1 MFEILSLKNTVN
13 FLRHAV
19 PISILSAVLVAGSLV
34 SLATKGINWGLD
46 FTGGTV
52 VEMEFSKSADLNLL
66 RAEIDADADT
76 LGATVQN
83 FGSSKDVLVRL
94 QVKEGVK
101 SDAQVKHVMASAAK
115 LDPNVTQ
122 KRVEFVGPQVG
133 KELAEQ
139 GGLAVLV
146 ALVCILIY
154 VSFRFEWRLA
164 AGAVAALGHDVI
176 VTLGVF
182 SVLQLE
188 FDLTV
193 LAGLLTVVGYSLNDT
208 IVVFDRIRENFLKM
222 RKGSPEEVVNV
233 SITQTMSR
241 TIITTGTTL
250 ITVVALFL
258 KGGTMIHGFATALLM
273 GIVVG
278 TYSSIYVASYLAIRL
293 GINREHMMPVEIEKE
308 GADQPAMMP

>member
-1 MFEILSLKNTVN
+1 MFQILNIKGSIN

-19 PISILSAVLVAGSLV
+19 PISILSAILVLGSLG

-52 VEMEFSKSADLNLL
+52 VELEFANPANLVAIREGL
-66 RAEIDADADT
+66 STEETD
-76 LGATVQN
+76 GAVVQN
-83 FGSSKDVLVRL
+83 FGSSRDILIRL
-94 QVKEGVK
+94 PVKEDVK
-101 SDAQVKHVMASAAK
+101 SDTQVAHVMEAVTQLDSA
-115 LDPNVTQ
+115 VIQ

-146 ALVCILIY
+146 ALICILIY

-164 AGAVAALGHDVI
+164 LGSVAALAHDVI
-176 VTLGVF
+176 ITLGVF
-182 SVLQLE
+182 SIFQLE

-208 IVVFDRIRENFLKM
+208 IVVFDRIRENFLKL
-222 RKGSPEEVVNV
+222 RKGSPEEVVNT

-250 ITVVALFL
+250 VVVVALFL

-273 GIVVG
+273 GIFVG
-278 TYSSIYVASYLAIRL
+278 TFSSIYVASFLAVKL

-308 GADQPAMMP
+308 GADQETLMP

>member
-1 MFEILSLKNTVN
+1 MFQILNIKGSVN
-13 FLRHAV
+13 FLRHAI
-19 PISILSAVLVAGSLV
+19 PISILSAILVLGSLG

-52 VEMEFSKSADLNLL
+52 VELEFSNPANLL
-66 RAEIDADADT
+66 AIRGGLTTEATE
-76 LGATVQN
+76 GAIVQN
-83 FGSSKDVLVRL
+83 FGSSRDILIRL
-94 QVKEGVK
+94 PVKEGFK
-101 SDAQVKHVMASAAK
+101 SDMQVAEVMSAVK
-115 LDPNVTQ
+115 LLDPVVIQ

-146 ALVCILIY
+146 ALICILIY

-164 AGAVAALGHDVI
+164 VGSVTALAHDVI
-176 VTLGVF
+176 ITLGVF
-182 SVLQLE
+182 SVFQLE

-193 LAGLLTVVGYSLNDT
+193 LAGVLTVVGYSLNDT

-222 RKGSPEEVVNV
+222 RKSTPEEVVNT

-241 TIITTGTTL
+241 TIITTATTL
-250 ITVVALFL
+250 VVVIALFL
-258 KGGTMIHGFATALLM
+258 KGGSMIHGFATALLM
-273 GIVVG
+273 GIFVG
-278 TYSSIYVASYLAIRL
+278 TFSSIYVASFLAIKL

-308 GADQPAMMP
+308 GADQDKLMP

>member
-1 MFEILSLKNTVN
+1 MYQILSIKGTIN
-13 FLRHAV
+13 FLRHAL
-19 PISILSAVLVAGSLV
+19 PISMLSLLLVLGSLT

-52 VEMEFSKSADLNLL
+52 VELEFSSPIDLELL
-66 RAEIDADADT
+66 RGKLTSVETD
-76 LGATVQN
+76 GAVVQN
-83 FGSSKDVLVRL
+83 FGSSRDVLTRL
-94 QVKEGVK
+94 PVKEGVAT
-101 SDAQVKHVMASAAK
+101 DTQVAQVMEAATA
-115 LDPNVTQ
+115 LDPQVIQ
-122 KRVEFVGPQVG
+122 KRVEVVGPQIG

-146 ALVCILIY
+146 ALICILIY

-164 AGAVAALGHDVI
+164 LGSVAALAHDVI
-176 VTLGVF
+176 ITLGVF
-182 SVLQLE
+182 SLLQLD

-193 LAGLLTVVGYSLNDT
+193 LAGVLTVVGYSLNDT

-222 RKGSPEEVVNV
+222 RKSSPEEVVNT

-250 ITVVALFL
+250 VVVVALFL

-273 GIVVG
+273 GIFVG
-278 TYSSIYVASYLAIRL
+278 TFSSIYVASFLAIKL

-308 GADQPAMMP
+308 GADQDALMP

>member
-1 MFEILSLKNTVN
+1 MYQILSIKGTID
-13 FLRHAV
+13 FLRHAL
-19 PISILSAVLVAGSLV
+19 PISILSLVLVLGSLT

-52 VEMEFSKSADLNLL
+52 VELEFSSPINLEQL
-66 RAEIDADADT
+66 RVKLASVETD
-76 LGATVQN
+76 GAVVQN
-83 FGSSKDVLVRL
+83 FGSSRDILVRL
-94 QVKEGVK
+94 PVKAGIATDIQVVQVM
-101 SDAQVKHVMASAAK
+101 DAAIT
-115 LDPNVTQ
+115 LDPQVIQ
-122 KRVEFVGPQVG
+122 KRVEVVGPQIG

-146 ALVCILIY
+146 ALICILFY

-164 AGAVAALGHDVI
+164 VGAVAALAHDVI
-176 VTLGVF
+176 ITLGVF
-182 SVLQLE
+182 SLFQLD

-193 LAGLLTVVGYSLNDT
+193 LAGVLTVVGYSLNDT

-222 RKGSPEEVVNV
+222 RKSTPEEVVNT

-250 ITVVALFL
+250 VVVVALFL

-273 GIVVG
+273 GIFVG
-278 TYSSIYVASYLAIRL
+278 TFSSVYVASFLAIKL

-308 GADQPAMMP
+308 GADQDTLMP

>member
-1 MFEILSLKNTVN
+1 MFQILNIKGSIN

-19 PISILSAVLVAGSLV
+19 PISILSAILVLGSLG

-52 VEMEFSKSADLNLL
+52 VELEFSNPANLVAIREGL
-66 RAEIDADADT
+66 STEETD
-76 LGATVQN
+76 GAVVQN
-83 FGSSKDVLVRL
+83 FGSSRDILIRL
-94 QVKEGVK
+94 PVKEGVK
-101 SDAQVKHVMASAAK
+101 SDTQVAHVMEGVTQ
-115 LDPNVTQ
+115 LDPAVIQ

-146 ALVCILIY
+146 ALICILIY

-164 AGAVAALGHDVI
+164 LGSVAALAHDVI
-176 VTLGVF
+176 ITLGVF
-182 SVLQLE
+182 SIFQLE

-208 IVVFDRIRENFLKM
+208 IVVFDRIRENFLKL
-222 RKGSPEEVVNV
+222 RKGSPEEVVNT

-250 ITVVALFL
+250 VVVVALFL

-273 GIVVG
+273 GIFVG
-278 TYSSIYVASYLAIRL
+278 TFSSIYVASFLAIKL

-308 GADQPAMMP
+308 GADQETLMP

>member
-1 MFEILSLKNTVN
+1 MFQILSIKGTIN

-19 PISILSAVLVAGSLV
+19 AISGLSLILVLASLGSLAV
-34 SLATKGINWGLD
+34 KGINWGLD

-52 VEMEFSKSADLNLL
+52 VEMEFENPVDLNKL
-66 RAEIDADADT
+66 RAALTSDETD
-76 LGATVQN
+76 GAVVQN
-83 FGSSKDVLVRL
+83 FGSSRDVLIRL
-94 QVKEGVK
+94 PVKEGVK
-101 SDAQVKHVMASAAK
+101 SDLQVEHVMEAAAK
-115 LDPNVTQ
+115 VDPSVTQ

-146 ALVCILIY
+146 ALICILIY

-164 AGAVAALGHDVI
+164 LGSVAALAHDVI
-176 VTLGVF
+176 ITLGVF
-182 SVLQLE
+182 SMFQLE

-193 LAGLLTVVGYSLNDT
+193 LAGVLTVVGYSLNDT

-222 RKGSPEEVVNV
+222 RKGTPVDVVNN

-250 ITVVALFL
+250 VVVVALFL

-273 GIVVG
+273 GIFVG
-278 TYSSIYVASYLAIRL
+278 TFSSIYVASFLAVKL

-308 GADQPAMMP
+308 GADQDALMP

>member
-1 MFEILSLKNTVN
+1 MFQLLDIKGSIN
-13 FLRHAV
+13 FLKHAL
-19 PISILSAVLVAGSLV
+19 PISILSAILVVGSLV
-34 SLATKGINWGLD
+34 SLATRGINWGLD

-52 VEMEFSKSADLNLL
+52 VEMEFSKPANLETL
-66 RAEIDADADT
+66 RNNLTEPEVA
-76 LGATVQN
+76 GAVVQN
-83 FGSSKDVLVRL
+83 FGSSRDVLVRL
-94 QVKEGVK
+94 QVREGVK
-101 SDAQVKHVMASAAK
+101 SDDQVRVVMAEAMK
-115 LDPNVTQ
+115 LDPEVAQ

-146 ALVCILIY
+146 ALICILIY

-164 AGAVAALGHDVI
+164 AGSVAALAHDVI

-182 SVLQLE
+182 SLLQLE

-222 RKGSPEEVVNV
+222 RKGSPEEVVNT

-258 KGGTMIHGFATALLM
+258 KGGTLIHGFATALLL

-293 GINREHMMPVEIEKE
+293 GINREHMMPVEVEKE
-308 GADQPAMMP
+308 GADQPSIMP

>member
-1 MFEILSLKNTVN
+1 MFQILSIKGTVN

-19 PISILSAVLVAGSLV
+19 PISILSLILVLASLT

-52 VEMEFSKSADLNLL
+52 VELEFSSTANLQAL
-66 RAEIDADADT
+66 RAEISSEET
-76 LGATVQN
+76 EGVVVQH
-83 FGSSKDVLVRL
+83 FGSSRDVITRL
-94 QVKEGVK
+94 PVKEGVK
-101 SDAQVKHVMASAAK
+101 SELQVQHVMEAAIK
-115 LDPNVTQ
+115 LDPQVIQ
-122 KRVEFVGPQVG
+122 KRVEMVGPQIG

-146 ALVCILIY
+146 ALICILIY

-164 AGAVAALGHDVI
+164 LGSVTALAHDVI
-176 VTLGVF
+176 ITLGVF
-182 SVLQLE
+182 SLFQLD

-193 LAGLLTVVGYSLNDT
+193 LAGVLTVVGYSLNDT

-222 RKGSPEEVVNV
+222 RKGSPEEIINT

-250 ITVVALFL
+250 VVVIALFL

-273 GIVVG
+273 GIFVG
-278 TYSSIYVASYLAIRL
+278 TFSSIYVASFLAIKL
-293 GINREHMMPVEIEKE
+293 GINREHMLPVEIEKE
-308 GADQPAMMP
+308 GADQDPLMP

>member
-1 MFEILSLKNTVN
+1 MFQILSIKGTIN

-19 PISILSAVLVAGSLV
+19 PISILSLILVLGSLG
-34 SLATKGINWGLD
+34 SLAFKGINWGLD

-52 VEMEFSKSADLNLL
+52 VEMEFTQPVDLNQL
-66 RAEIDADADT
+66 RTKLTTEET
-76 LGATVQN
+76 EGAVVQN
-83 FGSSKDVLVRL
+83 FGSSRDVLIRL
-94 QVKEGVK
+94 PVKEGVK
-101 SDAQVKHVMASAAK
+101 SDLQVKHVMEGATTIDAG
-115 LDPNVTQ
+115 VIQ

-139 GGLAVLV
+139 GGLAVVV

-164 AGAVAALGHDVI
+164 LGSVAALAHDVI
-176 VTLGVF
+176 ITLGVF
-182 SVLQLE
+182 SIFQLE

-193 LAGLLTVVGYSLNDT
+193 LAGVLTVVGYSLNDT

-250 ITVVALFL
+250 VVVIALFL
-258 KGGTMIHGFATALLM
+258 KGGSMIHGFATALLM
-273 GIVVG
+273 GIFVG
-278 TYSSIYVASYLAIRL
+278 TFSSIYVASFLAIKL
-293 GINREHMMPVEIEKE
+293 GINREHMMPTEIEKE
-308 GADQPAMMP
+308 GADQDALMP

>member
-1 MFEILSLKNTVN
+1 MFQILSIKGTIN

-19 PISILSAVLVAGSLV
+19 PISILSLILVIGSLA

-52 VEMEFSKSADLNLL
+52 VEMEFTQAVDLNKL
-66 RAEIDADADT
+66 RSVLTSEETD
-76 LGATVQN
+76 GALVQN
-83 FGSSKDVLVRL
+83 FGSSRDVLIRL
-94 QVKEGVK
+94 PVKEGVK
-101 SDAQVKHVMASAAK
+101 SDLQVEQVMQAASAV
-115 LDPNVTQ
+115 DPNVVQ

-146 ALVCILIY
+146 ALICILIY

-164 AGAVAALGHDVI
+164 MGSVAALAHDVI

-182 SVLQLE
+182 SILQLE

-193 LAGLLTVVGYSLNDT
+193 LAGVLTVVGYSLNDT
-208 IVVFDRIRENFLKM
+208 IVVFDRIRENFLKI
-222 RKGSPEEVVNV
+222 RKGTPEEVVNT

-250 ITVVALFL
+250 VVVVALFL

-273 GIVVG
+273 GIFVG
-278 TYSSIYVASYLAIRL
+278 TFSSIYVASFLAVKL

-308 GADQPAMMP
+308 GADQDALMP

>member
-1 MFEILSLKNTVN
+1 MLQILNVKGTVN
-13 FLRHAV
+13 FLRHAL
-19 PISILSAVLVAGSLV
+19 PISIFSAVLVLGSIV
-34 SLATKGINWGLD
+34 TLATKGINWGLD

-52 VEMEFSKSADLNLL
+52 VELEFSKPADLNAIRTNLSTE
-66 RAEIDADADT
+66 AVG
-76 LGATVQN
+76 GAVVQN
-83 FGSSKDVLVRL
+83 FGSSRDVLIRL
-94 QVKEGVK
+94 PVKDDFKSEDQVNDVM
-101 SDAQVKHVMASAAK
+101 DAVTK
-115 LDPNVTQ
+115 LDPSVVQ

-146 ALVCILIY
+146 ALICILIY

-164 AGAVAALGHDVI
+164 LGSVAALAHDII

-182 SVLQLE
+182 SLLQLE

-208 IVVFDRIRENFLKM
+208 IVVFDRIRENFLKL
-222 RKGSPEEVVNV
+222 RKCLPEEVVNI

-250 ITVVALFL
+250 VVVVALFL

-273 GIVVG
+273 GIFVG
-278 TYSSIYVASYLAIRL
+278 TFSSIYVASFLAIKL
-293 GINREHMMPVEIEKE
+293 GINREHMMPVEVEKE
-308 GADQPAMMP
+308 GADQDALMP

>member
-1 MFEILSLKNTVN
+1 MFQILNIKGSIN

-19 PISILSAVLVAGSLV
+19 PISILSAILVLGSLG

-52 VEMEFSKSADLNLL
+52 VELEFSSPANLVAIREGL
-66 RAEIDADADT
+66 STEETD
-76 LGATVQN
+76 GAVVQN
-83 FGSSKDVLVRL
+83 FGSSRDILIRL
-94 QVKEGVK
+94 PVKEGVK
-101 SDAQVKHVMASAAK
+101 SDTQVAHVMEGVTQ
-115 LDPNVTQ
+115 LDPTVIQ

-146 ALVCILIY
+146 ALICILIY

-164 AGAVAALGHDVI
+164 LGSVAALAHDVI
-176 VTLGVF
+176 ITLGVF
-182 SVLQLE
+182 SIFQLE

-208 IVVFDRIRENFLKM
+208 IVVFDRIRENFLKL
-222 RKGSPEEVVNV
+222 RKGSPEDVVNT

-250 ITVVALFL
+250 VVVVALFL

-273 GIVVG
+273 GIFVG
-278 TYSSIYVASYLAIRL
+278 TFSSIYVASFLAIKL

-308 GADQPAMMP
+308 GADQDTLMP

>member
-1 MFEILSLKNTVN
+1 MFQILSFKGTVN

-19 PISILSAVLVAGSLV
+19 PISFLSMVLVLGSLA

-52 VEMEFSKSADLNLL
+52 VELEFEHAPNLENLRADLDHDSLS
-66 RAEIDADADT
+66 
-76 LGATVQN
+76 GAVIQN
-83 FGSSKDVLVRL
+83 FGSTRDVLIRL

-101 SDAQVKHVMASAAK
+101 SDDQVNLVMDAARQVDK
-115 LDPNVTQ
+115 DVVQ

-146 ALVCILIY
+146 ALICILVY

-164 AGAVAALGHDVI
+164 MGSVAALAHDVI

-182 SVLQLE
+182 SILQLE

-208 IVVFDRIRENFLKM
+208 IVVYDRIRENFLKM
-222 RKGSPEEVVNV
+222 RKGSPSDIVNA

-241 TIITTGTTL
+241 TIITTLTTL

-258 KGGTMIHGFATALLM
+258 KGGSMIHGFATALLM
-273 GIVVG
+273 GIMVG

-293 GINREHMMPVEIEKE
+293 GISRDHMMPVEIEKE
-308 GADQPAMMP
+308 GADQPSMMP

>member
-1 MFEILSLKNTVN
+1 MLEILSFKNTVN
-13 FLRHAV
+13 FLRHALPV
-19 PISILSAVLVAGSLV
+19 SIISAVLVLVSVVSLV
-34 SLATKGINWGLD
+34 TKGVNWGLD

-52 VEMEFSKSADLNLL
+52 VEMEFAQPVDLNVL
-66 RAEIDADADT
+66 RAQMSTPELD
-76 LGATVQN
+76 GVMVQN
-83 FGSSKDVLVRL
+83 FGSSRDILVRL
-94 QVKEGVK
+94 SVKDGVK
-101 SDAQVKHVMASAAK
+101 SDVQVKSVMDAAQK
-115 LDPNVTQ
+115 VDPQVRQ

-146 ALVCILIY
+146 ALICIMIY

-164 AGAVAALGHDVI
+164 FGAVAALAHDVI

-182 SVLQLE
+182 SIFQLE

-222 RKGSPEEVVNV
+222 RKSDPAEVVNV

-250 ITVVALFL
+250 VTVVALFL

-273 GIVVG
+273 GILVG
-278 TYSSIYVASYLAIRL
+278 TYSSIYVASFLAIKL

-308 GADQPAMMP
+308 GADQPSMMP

>member
-1 MFEILSLKNTVN
+1 MFQILSIKGTIN

-19 PISILSAVLVAGSLV
+19 PISILSLILVIGSLG
-34 SLATKGINWGLD
+34 SLAVKGINWGLD

-52 VEMEFSKSADLNLL
+52 VEMEFTQAVDLNKL
-66 RAEIDADADT
+66 RSVLTSDETD
-76 LGATVQN
+76 GALVQN
-83 FGSSKDVLVRL
+83 FGSSRDVLIRL
-94 QVKEGVK
+94 PVKEGVK
-101 SDAQVKHVMASAAK
+101 SDIQVEHVMEAASAV
-115 LDPNVTQ
+115 DPSVIQ

-146 ALVCILIY
+146 ALICILIY

-164 AGAVAALGHDVI
+164 MGSVAALAHDVI

-182 SVLQLE
+182 SVFQLE

-193 LAGLLTVVGYSLNDT
+193 LAGVLTVVGYSLNDT

-222 RKGSPEEVVNV
+222 RKGTPEDVVNT

-250 ITVVALFL
+250 VVVVALFL

-273 GIVVG
+273 GIFVG
-278 TYSSIYVASYLAIRL
+278 TFSSIYVASFLAIKL

-308 GADQPAMMP
+308 GADQDALMP

>member
-19 PISILSAVLVAGSLV
+19 PISVMSGVLVLASLV
-34 SLATKGINWGLD
+34 SLATNGINWGLD

-52 VEMEFSKSADLNLL
+52 VEMAFSKPVDLNVL
-66 RAEIDADADT
+66 RSELTTPASE
-76 LGATVQN
+76 GALVQN
-83 FGSSKDVLVRL
+83 FGSSRDVLVRL
-94 QVKEGVK
+94 PVRPELKSEVQV
-101 SDAQVKHVMASAAK
+101 DAVMAAALK
-115 LDPNVTQ
+115 VDPQVLQ

-146 ALVCILIY
+146 ALICILIY

-164 AGAVAALGHDVI
+164 LGSVAALAHDVI
-176 VTLGVF
+176 VTFGVF
-182 SVLQLE
+182 SVFQLE

-193 LAGLLTVVGYSLNDT
+193 LAGVLTVVGYSLNDT
-208 IVVFDRIRENFLKM
+208 IVVFDRIRENFLKL
-222 RKGSPEEVVNV
+222 RKSVPEEVVNI

-250 ITVVALFL
+250 VVVVALFL
-258 KGGTMIHGFATALLM
+258 KGGSMIHGFATALMM
-273 GIVVG
+273 GIFVG
-278 TYSSIYVASYLAIRL
+278 TYSSIYVASFLAIKL

-308 GADQPAMMP
+308 GADQPPMMP

>member
-1 MFEILSLKNTVN
+1 MFQILSIKGTIN

-19 PISILSAVLVAGSLV
+19 PISILSLFLVIGSLG
-34 SLATKGINWGLD
+34 SLAVKGINWGLD

-52 VEMEFSKSADLNLL
+52 VEMEFTQAVDLNKL
-66 RAEIDADADT
+66 RSVLISEETD
-76 LGATVQN
+76 GAVVQN
-83 FGSSKDVLVRL
+83 FGSSRDVLIRL
-94 QVKEGVK
+94 PVKEGVK
-101 SDAQVKHVMASAAK
+101 SDLQVEQVMEAASAV
-115 LDPNVTQ
+115 DPSVMQ

-146 ALVCILIY
+146 ALICILIY

-164 AGAVAALGHDVI
+164 MGSVAALAHDVI

-182 SVLQLE
+182 SVFQLE

-193 LAGLLTVVGYSLNDT
+193 LAGVLTVVGYSLNDT

-222 RKGSPEEVVNV
+222 RKATPEDVVNM

-250 ITVVALFL
+250 VVVVALFL

-273 GIVVG
+273 GIFVG
-278 TYSSIYVASYLAIRL
+278 TFSSIYVASFLAIKL

-308 GADQPAMMP
+308 GADQDALMP

>member
-1 MFEILSLKNTVN
+1 MFQILSIKGTIN

-19 PISILSAVLVAGSLV
+19 PISILSLILVIGSLT

-52 VEMEFSKSADLNLL
+52 VELEFSSTANLQAL
-66 RAEIDADADT
+66 REELT
-76 LGATVQN
+76 SEETEGVVVQN
-83 FGSSKDVLVRL
+83 FGSSRDVITRLPVKD
-94 QVKEGVK
+94 GVK
-101 SDAQVKHVMASAAK
+101 SETQVEHVMEAATK
-115 LDPNVTQ
+115 LDPQVIQ
-122 KRVEFVGPQVG
+122 KRVEMVGPQIG
-133 KELAEQ
+133 QELAEQ

-146 ALVCILIY
+146 ALICILIY

-164 AGAVAALGHDVI
+164 MGSVAALAHDVI
-176 VTLGVF
+176 ITLGVF
-182 SVLQLE
+182 SLFQLD

-193 LAGLLTVVGYSLNDT
+193 LAGVLTVVGYSLNDT
-208 IVVFDRIRENFLKM
+208 IVVFDRIRENFLKI
-222 RKGSPEEVVNV
+222 RKGEPEEIVNT

-250 ITVVALFL
+250 VVVIALFL

-273 GIVVG
+273 GIFVG
-278 TYSSIYVASYLAIRL
+278 TFSSIYVASFLAIKL

-308 GADQPAMMP
+308 GADQDALMP

>member
-1 MFEILSLKNTVN
+1 MFQILSIKGTIN

-19 PISILSAVLVAGSLV
+19 PISILSLILVIGSLS
-34 SLATKGINWGLD
+34 SLAVKGINWGLD

-52 VEMEFSKSADLNLL
+52 VEMEFTQAVDLNKL
-66 RAEIDADADT
+66 RSVLTSDETD
-76 LGATVQN
+76 GALVQN
-83 FGSSKDVLVRL
+83 FGSSRDVLIRL
-94 QVKEGVK
+94 PVKEGVK
-101 SDAQVKHVMASAAK
+101 SDLQVEHVMEAASAV
-115 LDPNVTQ
+115 DPSVMQ

-146 ALVCILIY
+146 ALICILIY

-164 AGAVAALGHDVI
+164 MGSVAALAHDVI

-182 SVLQLE
+182 SVFQLE

-193 LAGLLTVVGYSLNDT
+193 LAGVLTVVGYSLNDT

-222 RKGSPEEVVNV
+222 RKATPEEVVNT

-250 ITVVALFL
+250 VVVVALFL

-273 GIVVG
+273 GIFVG
-278 TYSSIYVASYLAIRL
+278 TFSSIYVASFLAIKL

-308 GADQPAMMP
+308 GADQDALMP

>member
-1 MFEILSLKNTVN
+1 MFQILSIKGTIN

-19 PISILSAVLVAGSLV
+19 AISALSLVLVVGSLA
-34 SLATKGINWGLD
+34 SLAVNGINWGLD

-52 VEMEFSKSADLNLL
+52 VEMEFKNPVDLNKL
-66 RAEIDADADT
+66 R
-76 LGATVQN
+76 GALTSDETDGAVVQN
-83 FGSSKDVLVRL
+83 FGSSRDVLIRL
-94 QVKEGVK
+94 PVKEGVK
-101 SDAQVKHVMASAAK
+101 SDLQVEHVMQAASQV
-115 LDPNVTQ
+115 DPSVTQ

-146 ALVCILIY
+146 ALICILIY

-164 AGAVAALGHDVI
+164 LGSVAALAHDVI
-176 VTLGVF
+176 ITLGVF
-182 SVLQLE
+182 SLFQLE

-193 LAGLLTVVGYSLNDT
+193 LAGVLTVVGYSLNDT

-222 RKGSPEEVVNV
+222 RKGTPEDVVNN

-250 ITVVALFL
+250 VVVVALFL

-273 GIVVG
+273 GIFVG
-278 TYSSIYVASYLAIRL
+278 TFSSIYVASFLAVKL

-308 GADQPAMMP
+308 GADQEALMP

>member
-1 MFEILSLKNTVN
+1 MFQILSIKGTVN

-19 PISILSAVLVAGSLV
+19 PISILSLVLVIGSLT

-52 VEMEFSKSADLNLL
+52 VELEFSSTANLQAL
-66 RAEIDADADT
+66 RAELT
-76 LGATVQN
+76 SEETEGVVVQN
-83 FGSSKDVLVRL
+83 FGSSRDVITRL
-94 QVKEGVK
+94 PVKEGVK
-101 SDAQVKHVMASAAK
+101 SDTQVEQVMAAATK
-115 LDPNVTQ
+115 LDPQVIQ
-122 KRVEFVGPQVG
+122 KRVEMVGPQIG
-133 KELAEQ
+133 QELAEQ

-146 ALVCILIY
+146 ALICILVY

-164 AGAVAALGHDVI
+164 LGSVAALAHDVI
-176 VTLGVF
+176 ITLGVF
-182 SVLQLE
+182 SLFQLD

-193 LAGLLTVVGYSLNDT
+193 LAGVLTVVGYSLNDT

-222 RKGSPEEVVNV
+222 RKGEPEEIVNT

-250 ITVVALFL
+250 VVVIALFL

-273 GIVVG
+273 GIFVG
-278 TYSSIYVASYLAIRL
+278 TFSSIYVASFLAVKL

-308 GADQPAMMP
+308 GADQDALTP

>member
-1 MFEILSLKNTVN
+1 MFQILSIKGTIN

-19 PISILSAVLVAGSLV
+19 PVSILSLVLVIASLT

-52 VEMEFSKSADLNLL
+52 VELEFSSRADLEAL
-66 RAEIDADADT
+66 RAELTSEETQGVVI
-76 LGATVQN
+76 QN
-83 FGSSKDVLVRL
+83 FGSSRDVITRL
-94 QVKEGVK
+94 PVKEGVK
-101 SDAQVKHVMASAAK
+101 SDTQVEHVMEAAIK
-115 LDPNVTQ
+115 LDPQVIQ
-122 KRVEFVGPQVG
+122 KRVEMVGPQIG

-146 ALVCILIY
+146 ALICILIY

-164 AGAVAALGHDVI
+164 VGSVAALAHDVI
-176 VTLGVF
+176 ITLGVF
-182 SVLQLE
+182 SLFQLD

-193 LAGLLTVVGYSLNDT
+193 LAGVLTVVGYSLNDT
-208 IVVFDRIRENFLKM
+208 IVVFDRIRENFLKI
-222 RKGSPEEVVNV
+222 RKGEPEEIVNK

-241 TIITTGTTL
+241 TVITTGTTL
-250 ITVVALFL
+250 VVVIALFL

-273 GIVVG
+273 GIFVG
-278 TYSSIYVASYLAIRL
+278 TFSSIYVASFLAIKL

-308 GADQPAMMP
+308 GADQDALSH

>member
-1 MFEILSLKNTVN
+1 MMQISAFKNTID
-13 FLRHAV
+13 FLKHAKM
-19 PISILSAVLVAGSLV
+19 ISIMSAILVVASFV
-34 SLATKGINWGLD
+34 SLGTKGINWGLD

-52 VEMEFSKSADLNLL
+52 VELEFSKSANLNDL
-66 RAEIDADADT
+66 RAQLTDDKVS
-76 LGATVQN
+76 GAIVQN
-83 FGSSKDVLVRL
+83 FGSTQDILVRL
-94 QVKEGVK
+94 QVRPGIE
-101 SDAQVKHVMASAAK
+101 SDAQVTEVMRAAQV
-115 LDPNVTQ
+115 LDSQVIQ

-139 GGLAVLV
+139 GGLAVIA
-146 ALVCILIY
+146 ALLCILVY

-164 AGAVAALGHDVI
+164 AGAVASLAHDVI
-176 VTLGVF
+176 LTLGVF
-182 SVLQLE
+182 SLLQLE

-208 IVVFDRIRENFLKM
+208 IVVYDRIRENFIKI
-222 RKGSPEEVVNV
+222 RKLLPYDVINI

-273 GIVVG
+273 GILFG
-278 TYSSIYVASYLAIRL
+278 TYSSIYVASYLAMRL
-293 GINREHMMPVEIEKE
+293 GVSREHMLPIEVEKE
-308 GADQPAMMP
+308 GADQPPMMP